1 MRFEN
6 SELRTFRCVV
16 EMNGFNRAAEAL
28 HVSQSAVSQTIA
40 NLEAKLG
47 TTLLQRGKQ
56 LVLTEAGR
64 RVLDHANNVLNE
76 EQDVLTDLAR
86 LREGG
91 RETLNLAINSTI
103 NRFYA
108 PQLLGRFAQ
117 QNPSVQFKVTEL
129 PSRNLIYHALSG
141 KADIALGPFQKHM
154 EAFTTVPLF
163 HEQRHLVVSPRHPNY
178 TALCKDA
185 GKGTGKGIAKTL
197 KQAVLITSFLDTPD
211 QRPAIQR
218 LRDRFQT
225 VWEVSSLTLRVHLVD
240 QGLGVAFI
248 DSRMLE
254 EYPLC
259 RDFKLIREQPFS
271 TIERQV
277 GLYYKAGRALNSCT
291 QRFIELCRESWA
303 AA

>member
-16 EMNGFNRAAEAL
+16 ELNGFNRAAEAL

-40 NLEAKLG
+40 NLETKLG
-47 TTLLQRGKQ
+47 TPLLQRGKQ
-56 LVLTEAGR
+56 LVLTDAGR
-64 RVLDHANNVLNE
+64 RVLEHANNVLNE
-76 EQDVLTDLAR
+76 EQDVLTDIAR

-91 RETLNLAINSTI
+91 REILNLAINSTI

-108 PQLLGRFAQ
+108 PRLLGRFAQ
-117 QNPSVQFKVTEL
+117 ANPAVQFKVTEL
-129 PSRNLIYHALSG
+129 PSRNLIYMALSG

-154 EAFTTVPLF
+154 EAFTTIPLYR
-163 HEQRHLVVSPRHPNY
+163 EQRHLVVSPRHPDY
-178 TALCKDA
+178 AALCKGS
-185 GKGTGKGIAKTL
+185 GKGVAKSL
-197 KQAVLITSFLDTPD
+197 KQSVLITSFLDTPD

-218 LRDRFQT
+218 LRDRFET

-240 QGLGVAFI
+240 QGLGAAFI

-259 RDFKLIREQPFS
+259 RDFALIKGQPFS

-277 GLYYKAGRALNSCT
+277 GLYYKAGKALNAST
-291 QRFIELCRESWA
+291 QAFIALCREFWEA
-303 AA
+303 R